1 MADKKTAIYPGSF
14 NPLHP
19 GHMSVIEQAAE
30 VFDELVILVA
40 DNPEKAYQVSQFTR
54 VNLIKKFLQDL
65 DAGLPEFLRDGRIR
79 VEYTSRPLVEYCHE
93 HEIRFIVRGIRN
105 GADLEYEEAQQ
116 YFVQKMAAEV
126 TKAFTYIFFTVPEGY
141 RSLSSSALRQL
152 ATISNPMQFHM
163 AYWPAGVLSEGLDTK
178 IYNLYRRK
186 HNGKVRTDNRK
197 NRGR

>member
-1 MADKKTAIYPGSF
+1 MADKKIAVYPGSF
-14 NPLHP
+14 NPIHP
-19 GHMSVIEQAAE
+19 GHMAVIEQASC
-30 VFDELVILVA
+30 VFDELIILVA
-40 DNPEKAYQVSQFTR
+40 DNPGKFNQVSPVKR

-65 DAGLPEFLRDGRIR
+65 DTELVGDGRIR
-79 VEYTSRPLVEYCHE
+79 VEYTSQPLVEYCYE

-126 TKAFTYIFFTVPEGY
+126 AKNFTYTFFTVPEGY

-152 ATISNPMQFHM
+152 APISNPMQFHM
-163 AYWPAGVLSEGLDTK
+163 AYWPACVLSDGLDTK